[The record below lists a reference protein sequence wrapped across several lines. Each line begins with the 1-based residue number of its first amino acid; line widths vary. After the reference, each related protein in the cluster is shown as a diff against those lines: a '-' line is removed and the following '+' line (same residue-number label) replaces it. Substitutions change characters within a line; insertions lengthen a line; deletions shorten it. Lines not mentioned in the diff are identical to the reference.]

1 MWQCGRSLP
10 FRNRVFGKNSVP
22 FSRSIFLGFAVV
34 RPVLA
39 ERSRSNTIL
48 GGKMLTSEVP
58 KEHCAISTPTNEGRS
73 IVAEREASDIGCMAP
88 ERVLVLSGGDTP

>member
-1 MWQCGRSLP
+1 
-10 FRNRVFGKNSVP
+10 
-22 FSRSIFLGFAVV
+22 
-34 RPVLA
+34 
-39 ERSRSNTIL
+39 
-48 GGKMLTSEVP
+48 MLTSEVP